1 MIVPTYSVA
10 PRYPREAS
18 SAGVEGWVEL
28 QLELDSQ
35 GHVIRSDVLE
45 SEPPGFFDDAA
56 KTAVAR
62 WRYCPPTEVGQP
74 YPDPHTTKLKFE
86 IE

>member
-10 PRYPREAS
+10 PRYPREARS
-18 SAGVEGWVEL
+18 TGVEGWIEL

>member
-18 SAGVEGWVEL
+18 AAGVEGWVEL

-45 SEPPGFFDDAA
+45 SEARVFFDDTA
-56 KTAVAR
+56 KAAVAR
-62 WRYCPPTEVGQP
+62 WRYCPTTEVGQP

-86 IE
+86 VE